1 MKALSVTT
9 LAALALAGLLSACDG
24 GPSAVATVGAPTA
37 VSGRSVTPVSTAPAP
52 MINGHPMWAANRRH
66 SAQDN
71 AAYQFRRNGHD
82 FGSANEDAYV
92 QAAHA
97 FVGHPPAGAQTL
109 QRPNGDRLIYDPAA
123 NTFAVVTSDGA
134 PRTLFKPRT
143 GAAYWAQQQ
152 ARAARETASA
162 GSSDQSDSHG
172 AG

>member
-9 LAALALAGLLSACDG
+9 LTAITLAVFLSACDG
-24 GPSAVATVGAPTA
+24 GPSAVASNPAATVNGRTVTA
-37 VSGRSVTPVSTAPAP
+37 VSSQPVP
-52 MINGHPMWAANRRH
+52 MIDGHPMWAANRRH

-71 AAYQFRRNGHD
+71 AAFQFRRNGQD
-82 FGSANEDAYV
+82 FGATTQQAYV
-92 QAAHA
+92 AAAHA
-97 FVGHPPAGAQTL
+97 FVSHPPAGAQTM
-109 QRPNGDRLIYDPAA
+109 QRSNGDRLIYDPAA

-152 ARAARETASA
+152 ARAARQSASA
-162 GSSDQSDSHG
+162 NAPGGSDSNE